1 MGTWLE
7 SDYNNTGLKISD
19 SGYIWN
25 EYVTY
30 LYGDSSYSEMC
41 CYKDDA
47 INAQNYYGDLLIML
61 LIN

>member
-1 MGTWLE
+1 MTWSQWLE
-7 SDYNNTGLKISD
+7 SDYNNTGLKIFD

-30 LYGDSSYSEMC
+30 LYYSEMC

-47 INAQNYYGDLLIML
+47 INAQNYYGDYRDY
-61 LIN
+61 